1 MGLSVSFFRGADCCV
16 LVFDITD
23 QKSFDNLS
31 MWREEFLNNSSPKD
45 PDNFPFVLLANKVDK
60 ADERKVNKNLNLDRK
75 GEGRVMGEV

>member
-1 MGLSVSFFRGADCCV
+1 M